1 MSDLHRLVEIV
12 HPDFEF
18 YHKDKPSGHYMRGL
32 VIEGSRET
40 EHMKIKSFSNGRIY
54 KIDPIHVVFLDE
66 PNKKD

>member
-18 YHKDKPSGHYMRGL
+18 YHNDKPSGHYMRGL

-40 EHMKIKSFSNGRIY
+40 EYMKIKSFSDKRVHAIESKY
-54 KIDPIHVVFLDE
+54 VIFL
-66 PNKKD
+66 